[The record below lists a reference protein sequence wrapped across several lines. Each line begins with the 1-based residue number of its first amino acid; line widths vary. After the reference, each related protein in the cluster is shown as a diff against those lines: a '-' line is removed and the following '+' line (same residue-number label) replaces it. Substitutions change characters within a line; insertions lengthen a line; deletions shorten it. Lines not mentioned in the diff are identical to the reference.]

1 MLKIDTEVLS
11 IVINCTNLHHQT
23 TYMLKKTLFTTLLL
37 LSIFSCESDRLDIDT
52 SSIEVEIKVERME
65 QELFQSELTN
75 INEIH
80 SQLLEKYEALYQ
92 LFFENMLGEGSVH
105 DPMASSYLEKFIENK
120 DMQNFY
126 LEIDSKF
133 NDFSTYEIEFT
144 DAFKHYKYYFPDST
158 IPEIVTFYSNFNANA
173 FPLGSQLGIGLD
185 MYLGTDHEIVKSIPT
200 TSLPQFIKDKM
211 DSKFLV
217 ADGVKYWLFNR
228 FFEEDNQDFLAEII
242 SSGKIMYLMDAI
254 LPNKSDAIKIGYT
267 EEELAWCESSEVNI
281 WEILINEELLYSKD
295 QKKIAQFTGNGPF
308 TKGLPQ
314 ESPPMVGVWI
324 GWQMV
329 RDYAEDTGASILD
342 LLAETNHRKILK
354 SYDPNE

>member
-1 MLKIDTEVLS
+1 
-11 IVINCTNLHHQT
+11 
-23 TYMLKKTLFTTLLL
+23 
-37 LSIFSCESDRLDIDT
+37 
-52 SSIEVEIKVERME
+52 
-65 QELFQSELTN
+65 
-75 INEIH
+75 
-80 SQLLEKYEALYQ
+80 
-92 LFFENMLGEGSVH
+92 
-105 DPMASSYLEKFIENK
+105 MASNYLEKFIGNK

-126 LEIDSKF
+126 LEIDTKF
-133 NDFSTYEIEFT
+133 NDFSAYESEFT

-173 FPLGSQLGIGLD
+173 FPLGNQLGIGLD
-185 MYLGTDHEIVKSIPT
+185 MYLGADNEIVKNIPT
-200 TSLPQFIKDKM
+200 ASLPQFIKDKM

-228 FFEEDNQDFLAEII
+228 FFEEGNHDFLGEII

-267 EEELAWCESSEVNI
+267 EEELTWCESSEVNI

-295 QKKIAQFTGNGPF
+295 QKKIAQFTANGPF
-308 TKGLPQ
+308 TKGLPE
-314 ESPPMVGVWI
+314 ESPSMVGVWI

-329 RDYAEDTGASILD
+329 RDYVEDTGASIVD

-354 SYDPNE
+354 SYNPNE